1 MATLESRAAMLDKE
15 VADLQVQS
23 QVMQKKA
30 VEQRQAEA
38 KVKIQTE

>member
-38 KVKIQTE
+38 KVRDSN